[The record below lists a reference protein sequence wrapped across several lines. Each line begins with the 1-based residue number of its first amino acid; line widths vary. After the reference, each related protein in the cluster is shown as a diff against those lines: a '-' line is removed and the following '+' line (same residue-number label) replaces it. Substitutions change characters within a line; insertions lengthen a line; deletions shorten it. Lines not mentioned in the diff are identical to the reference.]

1 MRKVQKQFSVR
12 LLGEPTKFLGMEIT
26 YMREQG
32 LCCVSQRTYIEKLVS
47 VFLSDH
53 DATSTFFPTTPME
66 TRVYDKLELAR
77 QEPDFVGPYRSIVGG
92 LLFLFVCTRVDIGF
106 AVSILTQHLACPK
119 PTHFLLAKRVLHYLQ
134 GTKTHGLLLGGEVIQ
149 SLVAFSDASF
159 ANDPFDRRSMGGY
172 IIFLGNSP
180 ISWAAKKHRGIQAL
194 SSTESEIIQI
204 AETCKEL
211 LWLQPLL
218 RDLGFTSIN
227 WETLLNGDNQP
238 ATHVIMNNPTHSG
251 RSKHMDV
258 KIKFCGEVLAKKE
271 TILLKYVPTKY
282 NFADIF
288 TKALSTVRFRD
299 LRSVMLQNLDGII
312 NNSRTTQR
320 NYNLLNDF
328 AQTSPMSKAESPALN

>member
-1 MRKVQKQFSVR
+1 M
-12 LLGEPTKFLGMEIT
+12 
-26 YMREQG
+26 
-32 LCCVSQRTYIEKLVS
+32 
-47 VFLSDH
+47 
-53 DATSTFFPTTPME
+53 
-66 TRVYDKLELAR
+66 
-77 QEPDFVGPYRSIVGG
+77 
-92 LLFLFVCTRVDIGF
+92 VCF
-106 AVSILTQHLACPK
+106 W
-119 PTHFLLAKRVLHYLQ
+119 
-134 GTKTHGLLLGGEVIQ
+134 GGEVIQ

-299 LRSVMLQNLDGII
+299 LRSVMLQNLEQPKGII
-312 NNSRTTQR
+312 LS
-320 NYNLLNDF
+320 
-328 AQTSPMSKAESPALN
+328 